1 MWLLLVVLISEY
13 YLELGL
19 NLINSQVYFMIF
31 FFQIWK
37 FILRLIQ
44 ETVSKS
50 FKFKSHENL
59 DVLLGEIFELF
70 KRLVDEKLAVVAVQ
84 YLFRNIF
91 QVSNLVENIC
101 MITQTCSHL
110 LSIFKVAVLK
120 EMFKFLS

>member
-19 NLINSQVYFMIF
+19 NLIYSQVYFMIF

-44 ETVSKS
+44 ETVSKG
-50 FKFKSHENL
+50 FKFKSHENQ

-70 KRLVDEKLAVVAVQ
+70 KRLVDEKLAVVVVQ
-84 YLFRNIF
+84 R
-91 QVSNLVENIC
+91 
-101 MITQTCSHL
+101 L
-110 LSIFKVAVLK
+110 LGDFS
-120 EMFKFLS
+120 

>member
-84 YLFRNIF
+84 YLFRNIS
-91 QVSNLVENIC
+91 QVSNLVEDLC
-101 MITQTCSHL
+101 MITHSLSHFVGL
-110 LSIFKVAVLK
+110 FKIVILK
-120 EMFKFLS
+120 EMFKLIS